1 MKHLFRLRPLGSEP
15 EQLNRKWESDREGE
29 GEVLTAKTGVLIRA

>member
-1 MKHLFRLRPLGSEP
+1 LLGIALGSEP